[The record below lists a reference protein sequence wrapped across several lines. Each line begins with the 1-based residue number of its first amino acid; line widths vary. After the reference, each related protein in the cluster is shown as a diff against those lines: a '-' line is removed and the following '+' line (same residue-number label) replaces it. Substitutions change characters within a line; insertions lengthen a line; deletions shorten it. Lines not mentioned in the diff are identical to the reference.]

1 MNRSQRRKIV
11 LSSVIAVSLMG
22 ISAYAE
28 SPENENIP
36 VSAALMKAASSDAS
50 FGVSES
56 SMFDVS
62 QEPKLTGAPGQ
73 IENDTGEQKTEVEPS
88 AEETGEEAKGG
99 DKADA
104 AEPVAMGKPAED
116 ASLYLSTNDE
126 TMIKGYEG
134 RTVSAVDIANVPDE
148 VKSSLIPLI
157 KTKPGDALT
166 LDGVRADVSSLG
178 STGVFSQI
186 VPSIEAVPEGVKLS
200 YITKAN
206 PVIHSVEFS
215 GNTVFT
221 GDYLTELLGI
231 TPNSVLNTT
240 LLDQKLQEI
249 EKLYL
254 QQGYLLYAVQ
264 DVKVTQEGVLK
275 IDLAEGVIED
285 ITIEGNDKTKDYV
298 ILRELRYKKGQPFN
312 KFTASRSM
320 ERLYNLGFFED
331 VNMKLLPGTKE
342 HSVITEIDVVE
353 QKTGVVSIGAGYSE
367 SDGMVGIL
375 ELGENNFRGT
385 GDKIQFHW
393 EFGGSSEGKNY
404 QISYT
409 RPWINDNGDS
419 LGFSIF
425 DRRYDYDDYNADGD
439 TVASYD
445 RRRKGFNLTWGHV
458 SSEYRKNFF
467 TLETARESYDDHDGF
482 DPGGA
487 WDRGQIAGPGT
498 GPQHQWYNAI
508 MDNMGRTNS
517 FTYTH
522 VFDNRDN
529 YFNASKGRR
538 LSASFQYGGNGLGGD
553 YDFYKFTTEGR
564 FYKGLSNG
572 HVLALRVM
580 AGYIS
585 GDTSYNQLFNL
596 GGSNNLRGYE
606 DDQFKG
612 EKMYAATLE
621 YRVPIAKKVEG
632 VLFTDVG
639 NAWSIDEGKI
649 PWYQDDDAL
658 NWSVGVGL
666 RLQTPIGPVR
676 LDYGHGDK
684 NKFHFSF
691 GAQF

>member
-1 MNRSQRRKIV
+1 MGIWQHRKII
-11 LSSVIAVSLMG
+11 LSSLIAASLSGFSVYAEPAVGSEVNQDLTRGLNVASAESTGMTQSQMVSLR
-22 ISAYAE
+22 
-28 SPENENIP
+28 PEQP
-36 VSAALMKAASSDAS
+36 DMP
-50 FGVSES
+50 G
-56 SMFDVS
+56 
-62 QEPKLTGAPGQ
+62 GQ
-73 IENDTGEQKTEVEPS
+73 IEDT
-88 AEETGEEAKGG
+88 
-99 DKADA
+99 
-104 AEPVAMGKPAED
+104 MKPASESVDISRSAED
-116 ASLYLSTNDE
+116 ASMYLSSNDE
-126 TMIKGYEG
+126 AAIKPFEG
-134 RTVSAVDIANVPDE
+134 KTVASVDIANVPDQ
-148 VKSSLIPLI
+148 VKSTLMPLI
-157 KTKPGDALT
+157 HTKTGDALT
-166 LDGVRADVSSLG
+166 LEGVKADVSSLG

-186 VPSIEAVPEGVKLS
+186 IPSVESVPEGVRLS

-215 GNTVFT
+215 GNTVF
-221 GDYLTELLGI
+221 DSKQLTDMLGI
-231 TPNSVLNTT
+231 QPNSVLNTT
-240 LLDQKLQEI
+240 LLGQKLQEI
-249 EKLYL
+249 ERLYL
-254 QQGYLLYAVQ
+254 QQGYLLYSVPDIQ
-264 DVKVTQEGVLK
+264 VTPDGVLK
-275 IDLAEGVIED
+275 IDIAEGIVED
-285 ITIEGNDKTKDYV
+285 ITIEGNEKTKDYV

-331 VNMKLLPGTKE
+331 VNMKLLPGTKPHE
-342 HSVITEIDVVE
+342 VITEIDVVE
-353 QKTGVVSIGAGYSE
+353 QKTGVVSVGAGYSE

-385 GDKIQFHW
+385 GDKVNFHW

-419 LGFSIF
+419 LGVSIF
-425 DRRYDYDDYNADGD
+425 DRRYDYDDYDSNGD
-439 TVASYD
+439 TIASYD
-445 RRRKGFNLTWGHV
+445 RRRKGYNLTWGHV
-458 SSEYRKNFF
+458 SSEYRKNYF
-467 TLETARESYDDHDGF
+467 TLETVRESYDDHDSWEWGSAA
-482 DPGGA
+482 PNNEGIKA
-487 WDRGQIAGPGT
+487 KWKQ
-498 GPQHQWYNAI
+498 AI
-508 MDNMGRTNS
+508 MDNFGRTNS
-517 FTYTH
+517 FTFMH

-529 YFNASKGRR
+529 YFNATKGRR

-585 GDTSYNQLFNL
+585 GETSYNQLFEL

-621 YRVPIAKKVEG
+621 YRIPVAKKVEA

-639 NAWSIDEGKI
+639 SAWDVDINRV
-649 PWYQDDDAL
+649 PWYTDDDSIH
-658 NWSVGVGL
+658 WSVGVGL
-666 RLQTPIGPVR
+666 RLQTPIGPIR
-676 LDYGHGDK
+676 LDYGHGDR

>member
-1 MNRSQRRKIV
+1 MGIWQHRKII
-11 LSSVIAVSLMG
+11 LSSLIAASLSGFSVYAEPAVGSEVNQDLTRGLNVASAESTGMTQSQMVSLR
-22 ISAYAE
+22 
-28 SPENENIP
+28 PEQPEMP
-36 VSAALMKAASSDAS
+36 
-50 FGVSES
+50 G
-56 SMFDVS
+56 
-62 QEPKLTGAPGQ
+62 GQ
-73 IENDTGEQKTEVEPS
+73 IEDTMKPASESVDIS
-88 AEETGEEAKGG
+88 R
-99 DKADA
+99 
-104 AEPVAMGKPAED
+104 PAED
-116 ASLYLSTNDE
+116 ASLYLSSNDE
-126 TMIKGYEG
+126 ASIKPFEG
-134 RTVSAVDIANVPDE
+134 KTVASVDIANVPDQ
-148 VKSSLIPLI
+148 VKSTLMPLI
-157 KTKPGDALT
+157 HTKPGDALT
-166 LDGVRADVSSLG
+166 LEGVKADVSSLG

-186 VPSIEAVPEGVKLS
+186 IPSVESVPEGVRLS

-215 GNTVFT
+215 GNTVF
-221 GDYLTELLGI
+221 DSKQLTDMLGI
-231 TPNSVLNTT
+231 QPNSVLNTT
-240 LLDQKLQEI
+240 LLGQKLQEI

-254 QQGYLLYAVQ
+254 QQGYLLYSVPDIQ
-264 DVKVTQEGVLK
+264 VTPDGVLK
-275 IDLAEGVIED
+275 IDIAEGIVED
-285 ITIEGNDKTKDYV
+285 ITIEGNEKTKDYV

-331 VNMKLLPGTKE
+331 VNMKLLPGTKPHE
-342 HSVITEIDVVE
+342 VITEIDVVE
-353 QKTGVVSIGAGYSE
+353 QKTGVVSVGAGYSE

-385 GDKIQFHW
+385 GDKVNFHW

-419 LGFSIF
+419 LGVSIF
-425 DRRYDYDDYNADGD
+425 DRRYDYDDYDSNGD
-439 TVASYD
+439 TIASYD
-445 RRRKGFNLTWGHV
+445 RRRKGYNLTWGHV
-458 SSEYRKNFF
+458 SSEYRKNYF
-467 TLETARESYDDHDGF
+467 TLETVRESYDDHDGWEWGSAAPS
-482 DPGGA
+482 DDNTKA
-487 WDRGQIAGPGT
+487 KWQ
-498 GPQHQWYNAI
+498 QAI
-508 MDNMGRTNS
+508 MDNFGRTNS
-517 FTYTH
+517 FTFMH

-529 YFNASKGRR
+529 YFNATKGRR

-585 GDTSYNQLFNL
+585 GETSYNQLFEL

-621 YRVPIAKKVEG
+621 YRIPVAKKVEA

-639 NAWSIDEGKI
+639 SAWDVDINRV
-649 PWYQDDDAL
+649 PWYTDDDSIH
-658 NWSVGVGL
+658 WSVGVGL
-666 RLQTPIGPVR
+666 RLQTPIGPIR
-676 LDYGHGDK
+676 LDYGHGDR

>member
-482 DPGGA
+482 DWGSAAPA
-487 WDRGQIAGPGT
+487 PDDQTTRKK
-498 GPQHQWYNAI
+498 WYNAI

-517 FTYTH
+517 FTFTH

-572 HVLALRVM
+572 HVLALR
-580 AGYIS
+580 
-585 GDTSYNQLFNL
+585 TSW
-596 GGSNNLRGYE
+596 RC
-606 DDQFKG
+606 
-612 EKMYAATLE
+612 
-621 YRVPIAKKVEG
+621 V
-632 VLFTDVG
+632 
-639 NAWSIDEGKI
+639 
-649 PWYQDDDAL
+649 
-658 NWSVGVGL
+658 
-666 RLQTPIGPVR
+666 
-676 LDYGHGDK
+676 
-684 NKFHFSF
+684 
-691 GAQF
+691 

>member
-1 MNRSQRRKIV
+1 MGIWQHRKII
-11 LSSVIAVSLMG
+11 LSSLIAASLSGFSVYAEPAVGSEVNQDLTRGLNVASAESTGMTQSQMVSLR
-22 ISAYAE
+22 
-28 SPENENIP
+28 PEQP
-36 VSAALMKAASSDAS
+36 DMP
-50 FGVSES
+50 G
-56 SMFDVS
+56 
-62 QEPKLTGAPGQ
+62 GQ
-73 IENDTGEQKTEVEPS
+73 IEDTMKPASESVDVS
-88 AEETGEEAKGG
+88 R
-99 DKADA
+99 
-104 AEPVAMGKPAED
+104 PAED
-116 ASLYLSTNDE
+116 ASLYLSSNDE
-126 TMIKGYEG
+126 AAIKPFEG
-134 RTVSAVDIANVPDE
+134 KTVASVDIANVPDQ
-148 VKSSLIPLI
+148 VKSTLMPLI
-157 KTKPGDALT
+157 HTKLGDALT
-166 LDGVRADVSSLG
+166 LEGVKADISSLG

-186 VPSIEAVPEGVKLS
+186 IPSVESVPEGVRLS

-215 GNTVFT
+215 GNTVF
-221 GDYLTELLGI
+221 DSKQLTDMLGI
-231 TPNSVLNTT
+231 QPNSVLNTT
-240 LLDQKLQEI
+240 LLGQKLQEI

-254 QQGYLLYAVQ
+254 QQGYLLYSVPDIQ
-264 DVKVTQEGVLK
+264 VTPDGILK
-275 IDLAEGVIED
+275 IDIAEGIVED
-285 ITIEGNDKTKDYV
+285 ITIEGNEKTKDYV

-331 VNMKLLPGTKE
+331 VNMKLLPGTKPHE
-342 HSVITEIDVVE
+342 VITEIDVVE
-353 QKTGVVSIGAGYSE
+353 QKTGVVSVGAGYSE

-385 GDKIQFHW
+385 GDKVNFHW

-419 LGFSIF
+419 LGVSIF
-425 DRRYDYDDYNADGD
+425 DRRYDYDDYDSNGD
-439 TVASYD
+439 TIASYD
-445 RRRKGFNLTWGHV
+445 RRRKGYNLTWGHV
-458 SSEYRKNFF
+458 SSEYRKNYF
-467 TLETARESYDDHDGF
+467 TLETVRESYDDHDDWEWGSAAPS
-482 DPGGA
+482 DDNTKDK
-487 WDRGQIAGPGT
+487 WKQ
-498 GPQHQWYNAI
+498 AI
-508 MDNMGRTNS
+508 MDNFGRTNS
-517 FTYTH
+517 FTFMH

-529 YFNASKGRR
+529 YFNATKGRR

-585 GDTSYNQLFNL
+585 GETSYNQLFEL

-621 YRVPIAKKVEG
+621 YRIPVAKKVEA

-639 NAWSIDEGKI
+639 SAWDVDINRV
-649 PWYQDDDAL
+649 PWYTDDDSIH
-658 NWSVGVGL
+658 WSVGVGL
-666 RLQTPIGPVR
+666 RLQTPIGPIR
-676 LDYGHGDK
+676 LDYGHGDR

>member
-1 MNRSQRRKIV
+1 MVISQRKKLI
-11 LSSVIAVSLMG
+11 LSSMIAVSLSGLTVCAAEPAVGSQVNQAMTRG
-22 ISAYAE
+22 MVAGAADAAGGMSQSQMVSLTPSAG
-28 SPENENIP
+28 
-36 VSAALMKAASSDAS
+36 AAA
-50 FGVSES
+50 G
-56 SMFDVS
+56 
-62 QEPKLTGAPGQ
+62 GQ
-73 IENDTGEQKTEVEPS
+73 IEDTIPS
-88 AEETGEEAKGG
+88 APAETV
-99 DKADA
+99 D
-104 AEPVAMGKPAED
+104 MSHSAED
-116 ASLYLSTNDE
+116 ASLYLSPRDE
-126 TMIKGYEG
+126 EAVKALAG

-148 VKSSLIPLI
+148 VKSTLMPLI
-157 KTKPGDALT
+157 RTKPGDALT
-166 LDGVRADVSSLG
+166 LDGVKADVSSLG

-186 VPSIEAVPEGVKLS
+186 VPTLETVPEGVKLS

-206 PVIHSVEFS
+206 PVIHSVEFT

-221 GDYLTELLGI
+221 GEQLTEMLGI
-231 TPNSVLNTT
+231 QPNSVLNTT
-240 LLDQKLQEI
+240 LLSQKMQDI

-254 QQGYLLYAVQ
+254 QQGYLLYSVADVQ
-264 DVKVTQEGVLK
+264 VTADGVLK
-275 IDLAEGVIED
+275 IGIAEGVVED

-298 ILRELRYKKGQPFN
+298 ILRELRYKKGEPFN

-342 HSVITEIDVVE
+342 HEVITEIDVVE
-353 QKTGVVSIGAGYSE
+353 QKTGVVSVGAGYSE

-385 GDKIQFHW
+385 GDKVNFHW

-445 RRRKGFNLTWGHV
+445 RRRKGYNLTWGHV
-458 SSEYRKNFF
+458 SSEYRRNYF
-467 TLETARESYDDHDGF
+467 TLETVRESYDDHDGF
-482 DPGGA
+482 DWGGA
-487 WDRGQIAGPGT
+487 APADEQTQAEWRK
-498 GPQHQWYNAI
+498 AI

-517 FTYTH
+517 FTFQH

-529 YFNASKGRR
+529 YFNATKGRR
-538 LSASFQYGGNGLGGD
+538 LSASVQYGGHGLGGD

-585 GDTSYNQLFNL
+585 GETSYNQLFDL

-621 YRVPIAKKVEG
+621 YRIPVASKVEA
-632 VLFTDVG
+632 VLFTDMG
-639 NAWSIDEGKI
+639 SAWDIDAGRI
-649 PWYQDDDAL
+649 PWYTDDDSI
-658 NWSVGVGL
+658 NWSYGVGL
-666 RLQTPIGPVR
+666 RLQTPIGPIR
-676 LDYGHGDK
+676 LDYGHGDR

>member
-1 MNRSQRRKIV
+1 MGIWQHRKII
-11 LSSVIAVSLMG
+11 LSSLIAASLSGFSVYAEPAVGSEVNQDLTRGLNVASAESTGMTQSQMVSLR
-22 ISAYAE
+22 
-28 SPENENIP
+28 PEQP
-36 VSAALMKAASSDAS
+36 DMP
-50 FGVSES
+50 G
-56 SMFDVS
+56 
-62 QEPKLTGAPGQ
+62 GQ
-73 IENDTGEQKTEVEPS
+73 IEDT
-88 AEETGEEAKGG
+88 
-99 DKADA
+99 
-104 AEPVAMGKPAED
+104 MKPASESVDISRSAED
-116 ASLYLSTNDE
+116 ASMYLSSNDE
-126 TMIKGYEG
+126 AAIKPFEG
-134 RTVSAVDIANVPDE
+134 KTVASVDIANVPDQ
-148 VKSSLIPLI
+148 VKSTLMPLI
-157 KTKPGDALT
+157 HTKPGDALT
-166 LDGVRADVSSLG
+166 LEGVKADVSSLG

-186 VPSIEAVPEGVKLS
+186 IPSVESVPEGVRLS

-215 GNTVFT
+215 GNTVF
-221 GDYLTELLGI
+221 DSKQLTDMLGI
-231 TPNSVLNTT
+231 QPNSVLNTT
-240 LLDQKLQEI
+240 LLGQKLQEI

-254 QQGYLLYAVQ
+254 QQGYLLYSVPDIQ
-264 DVKVTQEGVLK
+264 VTPDGVLK
-275 IDLAEGVIED
+275 IDIAEGIVED
-285 ITIEGNDKTKDYV
+285 ITIEGNEKTKDYV

-331 VNMKLLPGTKE
+331 VNMKLLPGTKPHE
-342 HSVITEIDVVE
+342 VITEIDVVE
-353 QKTGVVSIGAGYSE
+353 QKTGVVSVGAGYSE

-385 GDKIQFHW
+385 GDKVNFHW

-419 LGFSIF
+419 LGVSIF
-425 DRRYDYDDYNADGD
+425 DRRYDYDDYDSNGD
-439 TVASYD
+439 TIASYD
-445 RRRKGFNLTWGHV
+445 RRRKGYNLTWGHV
-458 SSEYRKNFF
+458 SSEYRKNYF
-467 TLETARESYDDHDGF
+467 TLETVRESYDDHDGWEWGSAA
-482 DPGGA
+482 PNVEGIKA
-487 WDRGQIAGPGT
+487 KWKQ
-498 GPQHQWYNAI
+498 AI
-508 MDNMGRTNS
+508 MDNFGRTNS
-517 FTYTH
+517 FTFMH

-529 YFNASKGRR
+529 YFNATKGRR

-585 GDTSYNQLFNL
+585 GETSYNQLFEL

-621 YRVPIAKKVEG
+621 YRIPVAKKVEA

-639 NAWSIDEGKI
+639 SAWDVDINRV
-649 PWYQDDDAL
+649 PWYTDDDSIH
-658 NWSVGVGL
+658 WSVGVGL
-666 RLQTPIGPVR
+666 RLQTPIGPIR
-676 LDYGHGDK
+676 LDYGHGDR

>member
-1 MNRSQRRKIV
+1 MGIWQHRKII
-11 LSSVIAVSLMG
+11 LSSLIAASLSGFSVYAEPAVGSEVNQDLTRGLNVASAESTGMTQSQMVSLR
-22 ISAYAE
+22 
-28 SPENENIP
+28 PEQP
-36 VSAALMKAASSDAS
+36 DMP
-50 FGVSES
+50 G
-56 SMFDVS
+56 
-62 QEPKLTGAPGQ
+62 GQ
-73 IENDTGEQKTEVEPS
+73 IEDTMKPASESVDISRS
-88 AEETGEEAKGG
+88 AE
-99 DKADA
+99 D
-104 AEPVAMGKPAED
+104 VSM
-116 ASLYLSTNDE
+116 YLSSNDE
-126 TMIKGYEG
+126 AAIKPFEG
-134 RTVSAVDIANVPDE
+134 KTVASVDIANVPDQ
-148 VKSSLIPLI
+148 VKSTLMPLI
-157 KTKPGDALT
+157 HTKTGDALT
-166 LDGVRADVSSLG
+166 LEGVKADVSSLG

-186 VPSIEAVPEGVKLS
+186 IPSVESVPEGVRLS

-215 GNTVFT
+215 GNTVF
-221 GDYLTELLGI
+221 DSKQLTDMLGI
-231 TPNSVLNTT
+231 QPNSVLNTT
-240 LLDQKLQEI
+240 LLGQKLQEI

-254 QQGYLLYAVQ
+254 QQGYLLYSVPDIQ
-264 DVKVTQEGVLK
+264 VTPDGILK
-275 IDLAEGVIED
+275 IDIAEGIVED
-285 ITIEGNDKTKDYV
+285 ITIEGNEKTKDYV

-331 VNMKLLPGTKE
+331 VNMKLLPGTKPHE
-342 HSVITEIDVVE
+342 VITEIDVVE
-353 QKTGVVSIGAGYSE
+353 QKTGVVSVGAGYSE

-385 GDKIQFHW
+385 GDKVNFHW

-419 LGFSIF
+419 LGVSIF
-425 DRRYDYDDYNADGD
+425 DRRYDYDDYDSNGD
-439 TVASYD
+439 TIASYD
-445 RRRKGFNLTWGHV
+445 RRRKGYNLTWGHV
-458 SSEYRKNFF
+458 SSEYRKNYF
-467 TLETARESYDDHDGF
+467 TLETVRESYDDHDGWEWGSAAPS
-482 DPGGA
+482 DGNTKA
-487 WDRGQIAGPGT
+487 KWQ
-498 GPQHQWYNAI
+498 QAI
-508 MDNMGRTNS
+508 MDNFGRTNS
-517 FTYTH
+517 FTFMH

-529 YFNASKGRR
+529 YFNATKGRR

-585 GDTSYNQLFNL
+585 GETSYNQLFEL

-621 YRVPIAKKVEG
+621 YRIPVAKKVEA

-639 NAWSIDEGKI
+639 SAWDVDINRV
-649 PWYQDDDAL
+649 PWYTDDDSIH
-658 NWSVGVGL
+658 WSVGVGL
-666 RLQTPIGPVR
+666 RLQTPIGPIR
-676 LDYGHGDK
+676 LDYGHGDR

>member
-1 MNRSQRRKIV
+1 MGIWQHRKII
-11 LSSVIAVSLMG
+11 LSSLIAASLSGFSVYAEPAVGSEVNQDLTRGLNVASAESTGMTQSQMVSLR
-22 ISAYAE
+22 
-28 SPENENIP
+28 PEQPEMP
-36 VSAALMKAASSDAS
+36 
-50 FGVSES
+50 G
-56 SMFDVS
+56 
-62 QEPKLTGAPGQ
+62 GQ
-73 IENDTGEQKTEVEPS
+73 IEDTMKPASESVDVS
-88 AEETGEEAKGG
+88 R
-99 DKADA
+99 
-104 AEPVAMGKPAED
+104 PAED
-116 ASLYLSTNDE
+116 ASLYLSSNDE
-126 TMIKGYEG
+126 AAIKPFEG
-134 RTVSAVDIANVPDE
+134 KTVASVDIANVPDQ
-148 VKSSLIPLI
+148 VKSTLMPLI
-157 KTKPGDALT
+157 HTKLGDALT
-166 LDGVRADVSSLG
+166 LEGVKADISSLG

-186 VPSIEAVPEGVKLS
+186 IPSVESVPEGVRLS

-215 GNTVFT
+215 GNTVF
-221 GDYLTELLGI
+221 DSKQLTDMLGI
-231 TPNSVLNTT
+231 QPNSVLNTT
-240 LLDQKLQEI
+240 LLGQKLQEI

-254 QQGYLLYAVQ
+254 QQGYLLYSVPDIQ
-264 DVKVTQEGVLK
+264 VTPDGILK
-275 IDLAEGVIED
+275 IDIAEGIVED
-285 ITIEGNDKTKDYV
+285 ITIEGNEKTKDYV

-331 VNMKLLPGTKE
+331 VNMKLLPGTKPHE
-342 HSVITEIDVVE
+342 VITEIDVVE
-353 QKTGVVSIGAGYSE
+353 QKTGVVSVGAGYSE

-385 GDKIQFHW
+385 GDKVNFHW

-419 LGFSIF
+419 LGVSIF
-425 DRRYDYDDYNADGD
+425 DRRYDYDDYDSNGD
-439 TVASYD
+439 TIASYD
-445 RRRKGFNLTWGHV
+445 RRRKGYNLTWGHV
-458 SSEYRKNFF
+458 SSEYRKNYF
-467 TLETARESYDDHDGF
+467 TLETVRESYDDHDGWEWGSAAPS
-482 DPGGA
+482 DDNTRA
-487 WDRGQIAGPGT
+487 KWRQ
-498 GPQHQWYNAI
+498 AI
-508 MDNMGRTNS
+508 MDNFGRTNS
-517 FTYTH
+517 FTFMH

-529 YFNASKGRR
+529 YFNATKGRR

-585 GDTSYNQLFNL
+585 GETSYNQLFEL

-621 YRVPIAKKVEG
+621 YRIPVAKKVEA

-639 NAWSIDEGKI
+639 SAWDVDINRV
-649 PWYQDDDAL
+649 PWYTDDDSIH
-658 NWSVGVGL
+658 WSVGVGL
-666 RLQTPIGPVR
+666 RLQTPIGPIR
-676 LDYGHGDK
+676 LDYGHGDR